1 MVADGGS
8 EKYQNNDK
16 KWESLLRI
24 SEEAHTAANIEEF
37 VATIHGI
44 LADLVVARNFFICL
58 YEESTNKYFF
68 PYFEDEYDSAET
80 TGVIFGYDES
90 LEVTL
95 YDLSGTLTDYVRKT
109 GNPVRFPNEGMNLL
123 YETGEIKLFGA
134 QSTSWLG
141 VPLKLSGNT
150 VGVMAVQCYDSTD
163 AYTVK
168 DEELLVFVSDHIAR
182 AIETVRAE
190 EKIRKQHLLVLEQ
203 KQAITDSI
211 SYARRIQKASL
222 PSPPYLDN
230 ILSDYFTIFKPK
242 DIISGDFYWVREIDG
257 FRVII
262 VADST
267 GHGVPG
273 ALMSMLGVTLLNEQ
287 FRTFGIRQPDVILR
301 HLRNKVKDI
310 LAQEGSASDQKDGM
324 DMALVIIDPEK
335 KELQFA
341 GANRPLF
348 LFRKK
353 VPIAGAETIPYSS
366 SENDEYELYA
376 IKGDK
381 QPIGIHWEEKEF
393 TNHLIKL
400 QEHDS
405 LYIFSDGFVDQYGG
419 EKRKKFKTR
428 NFKKLLLSVQAE
440 SMENQKKLIEEAFDR
455 WRGNHEQIDDV
466 CVFGIRICVDSKTR
480 LPD

>member
-1 MVADGGS
+1 M
-8 EKYQNNDK
+8 
-16 KWESLLRI
+16 LFR
-24 SEEAHTAANIEEF
+24 
-37 VATIHGI
+37 
-44 LADLVVARNFFICL
+44 
-58 YEESTNKYFF
+58 
-68 PYFEDEYDSAET
+68 
-80 TGVIFGYDES
+80 
-90 LEVTL
+90 
-95 YDLSGTLTDYVRKT
+95 SGTLTDYVRRT
-109 GNPVRFPNEGMNLL
+109 GNPVRFPNVEMNVL
-123 YETGEIKLFGA
+123 YEEGEIKLFGA

-150 VGVMAVQCYDSTD
+150 VGVMAVQCYDNTE
-163 AYTVK
+163 AYSVK

-182 AIETVRAE
+182 AIENVRAE
-190 EKIRKQHLLVLEQ
+190 EKIRKQHLQVLQQ

-230 ILSDYFTIFKPK
+230 ILSDYFAIFKPK

-257 FRVII
+257 FRVIV

-310 LAQEGSASDQKDGM
+310 LAQEGSASDQMDGI
-324 DMALVIIDPEK
+324 DMAIVIIDSEK

-353 VPIAGAETIPYSS
+353 VPVVGTEKIPYSS
-366 SENDEYELYA
+366 LEDDEYELYA

-381 QPIGIHWEEKEF
+381 QPIGVHWEESEF
-393 TNHLIKL
+393 TNHSIKI

-405 LYIFSDGFVDQYGG
+405 IYIFSDGFVDQYGG
-419 EKRKKFKTR
+419 DKRKKFKTR
-428 NFKKLLLSVQAE
+428 NFKKLLLSVQTE
-440 SMENQKKLIEEAFDR
+440 SMNNQKKLIEDAFEE
-455 WRGNHEQIDDV
+455 WRGSNEQIDDV
-466 CVFGIRICVDSKTR
+466 CVLGLRI
-480 LPD
+480 